1 MENSTPRADKWLWS
15 VRIYKTRSDAAEA
28 CKNGRIK
35 IADIIVKASRSLNIG
50 DIIVVRKSPINYTFK
65 TLAFPPSRV
74 SAKLVDQYCENLTT
88 QSELDKLDINKNSAF
103 AYREK
108 GLGRP
113 TKRERRKI
121 DEALNNIN

>member
-65 TLAFPPSRV
+65 ILAFPPSRV